1 MSDNPPKTT
10 SQTRTAQW
18 VQDSAQIQNDNK
30 SEVQK
35 ITERELQRLGQIV
48 AQNKTGL
55 HISDTG
61 YVI

>member
-18 VQDSAQIQNDNK
+18 VHDSAQIQSDNK
-30 SEVQK
+30 EVQK
-35 ITERELQRLGQIV
+35 ITERELQRLRQIV
-48 AQNKTGL
+48 TQHKTGL